1 VQREKIVY
9 NYAEGLCILRKGASV
24 MDRISQINQYPIQNL
39 AYLGDAVME
48 LMVREHLV
56 TSDDGHGVHPS
67 ERSLEYVTA
76 RAQSE
81 AVGRIIDILT
91 EDEASVYRRGRN
103 NIHAAAPKST
113 TPAQY
118 RRATGLE
125 CLFGYLYLAGRTERM
140 RELFDIAYRICDPD
154 DKR

>member
-1 VQREKIVY
+1 
-9 NYAEGLCILRKGASV
+9 

-56 TSDDGHGVHPS
+56 ADDDRRGVHPS
-67 ERSLEYVTA
+67 ERSREYVTA
-76 RAQSE
+76 AAQSD
-81 AVGRIIDILT
+81 AAGRIIDILT
-91 EDEASVYRRGRN
+91 EDESAIYRRGRN
-103 NIHAAAPKST
+103 NIHAAPPKSA

-140 RELFDIAYRICDPD
+140 KELFRIAYRIGGGDNAEQ
-154 DKR
+154 

>member
-1 VQREKIVY
+1 
-9 NYAEGLCILRKGASV
+9 
-24 MDRISQINQYPIQNL
+24 MDRMSQINQYPIQNL

-48 LMVREHLV
+48 LMVREYLV
-56 TSDDGHGVHPS
+56 TSDDKRGVHPS

-76 RAQSE
+76 AAQS
-81 AVGRIIDILT
+81 AAAGRVIDVLT
-91 EDEASVYRRGRN
+91 EDEAAIYRRGRN
-103 NIHAAAPKST
+103 NIHAAAPKSA

-140 RELFDIAYRICDPD
+140 KKLFNMAYCIGGEADN
-154 DKR
+154 KQ